1 MHFWRGKG
9 VCGLAVRREA
19 CAKTG
24 TNVTYHDNEAVIG
37 KGSVTLGLL
46 CVRGDTHI
54 VRPRVGTQIFAR
66 QNGTLSRALRESME
80 MRTDIRYRLDAPAVF
95 SWEGVGHKHF
105 QGEGITRDV
114 SVQGAFILTAT
125 LPPPD
130 CSIHV
135 DLLLPSIAGV
145 KSIMRITGR
154 ARVVR
159 VEHSSADSWMHGF
172 AVVTDDRNQW
182 DLLPM
187 QTESQPALVAAGR
200 AH

>member
-1 MHFWRGKG
+1 
-9 VCGLAVRREA
+9 
-19 CAKTG
+19 
-24 TNVTYHDNEAVIG
+24 
-37 KGSVTLGLL
+37 
-46 CVRGDTHI
+46 
-54 VRPRVGTQIFAR
+54 
-66 QNGTLSRALRESME
+66 ME

-125 LPPPD
+125 SPPPG

-135 DLLLPSIAGV
+135 DFLLPSISGV

-159 VEHSSADSWMHGF
+159 VQHSSADTWVHGF
-172 AVVTDDRNQW
+172 AVVTDDCNQW
-182 DLLPM
+182 ELLPI
-187 QTESQPALVAAGR
+187 QIESQPALVPAER